1 MPGVVAPCVEWVA
14 DKPDDDSDDIDWRK
28 ILYAYVEH
36 VATEEGVDYLP
47 ARLADHLT
55 PKECS
60 ALHRLAAERRCTEA
74 HRGRLLKFANE
85 LDEQ

>member
-60 ALHRLAAERRCTEA
+60 ALQACCRTALHKGAQRPFAEVHT
-74 HRGRLLKFANE
+74 
-85 LDEQ
+85 

>member
-1 MPGVVAPCVEWVA
+1 MTDEDGE
-14 DKPDDDSDDIDWRK
+14 DLDWRK

-60 ALHRLAAERRCTEA
+60 ALHRLAAERRCPEE
-74 HRGRLLKFANE
+74 HRDHLLQFADE

>member
-1 MPGVVAPCVEWVA
+1 MGGGMT
-14 DKPDDDSDDIDWRK
+14 DDDSDDIDWRK

-60 ALHRLAAERRCTEA
+60 ALHRLAADRRCTEG
-74 HRGRLLKFANE
+74 HRDRLLKFADE